1 MTDQKF
7 QIFSFKSAN
16 GLSIVYFT
24 SINITRLSSGNN
36 NLKKMNKWL
45 FYLMTTIKYLLII
58 INGSIIIIIYLK
70 ITKL

>member
-36 NLKKMNKWL
+36 NLKKMK
-45 FYLMTTIKYLLII
+45 MM
-58 INGSIIIIIYLK
+58 
-70 ITKL
+70 